1 MPTLKQSA
9 DYRAETNH
17 LRAYLK
23 DESRVIRGVGIA
35 WYRNAEDF
43 RLLMTMFEPG
53 SVLKMT
59 YPEWLALADEAF
71 DRLTGEGA
79 RVVKAYLD
87 PHPFAAWCKEHNL
100 KLDQHARTMYAGWYA
115 QITDTPVN
123 PFERRVDRN

>member
-1 MPTLKQSA
+1 MPTEKHSA
-9 DYRAETNH
+9 GYRAELNH

-23 DESRVIRGVGIA
+23 DESRVVRGIGIA

-43 RLLMTMFEPG
+43 RLLMTMFEPA
-53 SVLKMT
+53 SVLKST
-59 YPEWLALADEAF
+59 YEQWLAQANQAHE
-71 DRLTGEGA
+71 RLTREGQ

-87 PHPFAAWCKEHNL
+87 PQPFAAWCKEHNL
-100 KLDQHARTMYAGWYA
+100 KLDQHSRTTYAGWYA